1 MIHNCTRV
9 WIVVEAEIK
18 QTNDSPP
25 PPRCNRQSVSK
36 VIFLLNVSLFLII
49 QCGYLKD
56 PVGAFPLICRSI
68 ILWMCTYKIVFNRG
82 LTGVPRLF
90 SIGLMGVSDVTWVTG
105 RVFLFCFF
113 FPSHSSVQ
121 FGSTVYRTQK
131 FLFCENMCSYMLLG
145 FFFFFFN
152 KTPEFCITYCFTN
165 PQPAWL

>member
-1 MIHNCTRV
+1 MIHNCTRI

-113 FPSHSSVQ
+113 SPLTVAYSLGVLCIEHRSFYSV
-121 FGSTVYRTQK
+121 K
-131 FLFCENMCSYMLLG
+131 ICALICCWD
-145 FFFFFFN
+145 FFFFFLI
-152 KTPEFCITYCFTN
+152 K
-165 PQPAWL
+165 LLSSV